1 MVLDNTSSTLIV
13 VGLVLITFLVVFL
26 GLLFL
31 QLTILRRVRRQN
43 EEEPPSA
50 ANVALR
56 YMNKPL
62 PQAPYNG
69 HAPSFRKTGNP
80 QTRRPMVEDGESEEN
95 EMVHPLCR
103 RRDKNP
109 ARRTGDFLDL
119 PLQSTR
125 AYKPT
130 LKAANSQYTGET
142 LKSYTPSIRNREP
155 QVQEQQEVP
164 FGLDQGIP
172 KTPTPATRS
181 VSSRPWLTVD
191 VIPEEQATPTNT
203 AGTATSLQPS
213 PTRGLGTPMI

>member
-1 MVLDNTSSTLIV
+1 MVLANTSSSLIV
-13 VGLVLITFLVVFL
+13 VGLVLITFLVVFV

-31 QLTILRRVRRQN
+31 QLTILRRVRLQN
-43 EEEPPSA
+43 EEEPRSA

-69 HAPSFRKTGNP
+69 HAPINSFRKTGNP
-80 QTRRPMVEDGESEEN
+80 QTRRPMVEDGESECEN
-95 EMVHPLCR
+95 ETVHPLFR

-109 ARRTGDFLDL
+109 ARRTGDFSDL
-119 PLQSTR
+119 PLQSIR

-155 QVQEQQEVP
+155 QVQEQQEVT

-191 VIPEEQATPTNT
+191 VIPEEQGKIFLPLARNV
-203 AGTATSLQPS
+203 
-213 PTRGLGTPMI
+213 